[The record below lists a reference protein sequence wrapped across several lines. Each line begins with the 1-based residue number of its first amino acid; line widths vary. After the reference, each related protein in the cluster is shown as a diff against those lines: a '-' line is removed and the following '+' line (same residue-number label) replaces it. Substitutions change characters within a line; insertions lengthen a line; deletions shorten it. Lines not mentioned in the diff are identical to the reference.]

1 MVNESISAKCGSA
14 EGTTKITII
23 TMITTATCNSNNK
36 NKNDNNNI
44 TRTTTTVIKDNGY
57 RNVPAFIMFRSCLV
71 IEPLLA
77 IYLYTSN
84 SSYQQDIYIEWGRP
98 VQLLFAKYR
107 ANLGWFSLLR
117 VPLDDRTLSKREEEE
132 EEEEEEERGGGG
144 EFSSEAR
151 FSGALS
157 SFEDSK
163 GQKSQSR
170 LILRAKDE
178 DENEDE
184 DEDEEDEDKVKVEE
198 TEGWDSSSSRVYR

>member
-57 RNVPAFIMFRSCLV
+57 RNVPAFIMFRSCL
-71 IEPLLA
+71 
-77 IYLYTSN
+77 
-84 SSYQQDIYIEWGRP
+84 
-98 VQLLFAKYR
+98 
-107 ANLGWFSLLR
+107 
-117 VPLDDRTLSKREEEE
+117 
-132 EEEEEEERGGGG
+132 
-144 EFSSEAR
+144 
-151 FSGALS
+151 
-157 SFEDSK
+157 
-163 GQKSQSR
+163 KSQSR
-170 LILRAKDE
+170 LILRAKDK